1 MADTYC
7 IEGEGRAH
15 ALGNRGPL
23 RFDANGALAQHIVD
37 AYDDAGFYVFEGVIG
52 AAELADLVNDYQDM
66 HARAPASSTAAAA
79 ARGKAMLG
87 RETDGPGFHF
97 AKPLSDPL
105 GGTAA
110 FNGRH
115 AARMAELE
123 PPRDAPEEVLYFV
136 SGGLQLMDSFLRL
149 SGHPQLLAVAEAI
162 YGPDFAPFSD
172 AIWIKEPGLGSSV
185 AWHQDG
191 TTHWDNP
198 DWDRHIHG
206 LNFMAQL
213 HGSSPVNALWVVPG
227 SHKVGKIDIKALVDG
242 NGSDRLPD
250 AVPML
255 CGPGDVALCNRQLLH
270 GSFPN
275 TSPKKRVSLVFGAH
289 RRASVLDI
297 KGWTHGL
304 YDRARVHQRYRAR
317 HRRPASALSRRDS
330 LRLST
335 TCGAGGRQQMGPQYA
350 GKRVAELQF
359 ERPANLTAR

>member
-1 MADTYC
+1 MPDTYF
-7 IEGEGRAH
+7 INGERRAH

-23 RFDANGALAQHIVD
+23 RFDANSALAQDIVD
-37 AYDDAGFYVFEGVIG
+37 AYDETGFYVFEGVIG
-52 AAELADLVNDYQDM
+52 ATELADLVHDYQDM
-66 HARAPASSTAAAA
+66 HARAPTSSTAAVAKD
-79 ARGKAMLG
+79 KAVLG

-115 AARMAELE
+115 AAQMAELE
-123 PPRDAPEEVLYFV
+123 PPRGAPAEVLYFV

-149 SGHPQLLAVAEAI
+149 SGHPRLLAVAETI
-162 YGPDFAPFSD
+162 YGQDFAPFSD

-198 DWDRHIHG
+198 EWDQHIHG

-213 HGSSPVNALWVVPG
+213 HDTNPVNALWVVPG
-227 SHKVGKIDIKALVDG
+227 SHKAGKIDIKALVDD
-242 NGSDRLPD
+242 NGSDRLPS

-255 CGPGDVALCNRQLLH
+255 CRPGDVALCNRQLLH

-275 TSPKKRVSLVFGAH
+275 TSPLKRVSLVFGAH
-289 RRASVLDI
+289 RRSSVLDI
-297 KGWTHGL
+297 KGWPHGL
-304 YDRARVHQRYRAR
+304 YDEARVHQRSRVVALAIDAR
-317 HRRPASALSRRDS
+317 RRRFPDETPYVYQPLAGQEDTNEWGPDTRESV
-330 LRLST
+330 LRN
-335 TCGAGGRQQMGPQYA
+335 Y
-350 GKRVAELQF
+350 
-359 ERPANLTAR
+359 NLNDLRI